1 MPFLLLTLAAV
12 FWGGNYVIGHVLV
25 SHANPLLLSEFRWL
39 LTALLLM
46 ALYHSSVRKD
56 WNNIKTSLPVIFFL
70 AIFGQ
75 VLFPL
80 TLYVGLQYTNSL
92 NAAIYMSATPCMVL
106 CINRFVFKDHISR
119 RNCLGVAA
127 STVGVIFLI
136 LQGNLFNLSALSHL
150 NKGDLW
156 AMGSALSWALYC
168 SFLRLKNRAISG
180 NSFVAVSSA
189 IGAVIIIPVAI
200 YGFLHDPGFAATQY
214 LNAGFLS
221 GLVYLVIFPSW
232 LSYVFW
238 NRGILEIGATRGE
251 IFTHIIPLSGGL
263 LSIAFLGTQL
273 HYYHLVSAVLISAG
287 IWLCSGHKKPRMTQ
301 TPATPAA

>member
-1 MPFLLLTLAAV
+1 MPYLLLALAAV

-25 SHANPLLLSEFRWL
+25 SNANPLLLSEFRWL
-39 LTALLLM
+39 LTAILLLT
-46 ALYHSSVRKD
+46 LYHSSIKKD
-56 WNNIKTSLPVIFFL
+56 WKNIKSSLPVILFL
-70 AIFGQ
+70 AVFGQ

-106 CINRFVFKDHISR
+106 CINRFIFRDHISY

-127 STVGVIFLI
+127 STIGVIFLV
-136 LQGNLFNLSALSHL
+136 LQGHILNLSALGNL

-168 SFLRLKNRAISG
+168 SFLRLKNRNISG
-180 NSFVAVSSA
+180 NSFVAVSSV
-189 IGAVIIIPVAI
+189 IGAVIIIPVAV
-200 YGFLHDPGFAATQY
+200 YGFLHDPHFTVSQY
-214 LNAGFLS
+214 LNGGFLS
-221 GLVYLVIFPSW
+221 GLIYLVIFPSW

-238 NRGILEIGATRGE
+238 NRGILDIGATRGE

-263 LSIAFLGTQL
+263 LSIVFLGTQL
-273 HYYHLVSAVLISAG
+273 HYYHLVSAVLISVG
-287 IWLCSGHKKPRMTQ
+287 IFLCSRHKAKVNQALTDQ
-301 TPATPAA
+301 GN